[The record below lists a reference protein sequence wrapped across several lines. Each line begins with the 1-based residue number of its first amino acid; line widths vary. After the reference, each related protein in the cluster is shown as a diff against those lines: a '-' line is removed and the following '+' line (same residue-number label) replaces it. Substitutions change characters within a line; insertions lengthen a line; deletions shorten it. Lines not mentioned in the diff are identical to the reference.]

1 MSHGGPEADKKVHP
15 FFWKLFFFP
24 SLTLGFPLTLHNS
37 RSKQDQLRYSGRVVL
52 IFFFFKPGLLQ
63 KQ

>member
-52 IFFFFKPGLLQ
+52 IFFFF
-63 KQ
+63 